1 MALKTKVVYAYD
13 EDGYYCGDRIAQQCP
28 TDTNQWL
35 FPSNSIEEAVDIKKL
50 ETHFA
55 KHADGHWVYE
65 AKPASAAEFVGV
77 QVSHKSQT
85 PRNIEL
91 RMLLQALVAADSDH
105 YRVIRGSEAEGLW
118 WGVKAIP
125 EPTAEEI
132 ELKEKQSRIAALKSQ
147 LAATD
152 YVVIKIA
159 EGAATAEEYAEVI
172 ASREAWRAEIN
183 ELEPRVEELKELTK

>member
-13 EDGYYCGDRIAQQCP
+13 EDGYFCGDRIAQQCP
-28 TDTNQWL
+28 TDTSQWL
-35 FPSNSIEEAVDIKKL
+35 VPQNSIEEAVDLKKL

-55 KHADGHWVYE
+55 KHVDGHWTYE
-65 AKPASAAEFVGV
+65 KKPASASEFVGLR
-77 QVSHKSQT
+77 VSHQSQT

-91 RMLLQALVAADSDH
+91 RMLLQASVAADPTG
-105 YRVIRGSEAEGLW
+105 YKVIRGTEAEGLW
-118 WGVKAIP
+118 WGVEPIP

-132 ELKEKQSRIAALKSQ
+132 ELKEKQSRIATLKSQ

-152 YVVIKIA
+152 YAVIKIA